1 MKVIKNKD
9 AIKGKNAETCKTLE
23 YCFGDS
29 DIDLGIATITG
40 RYPETGYA
48 MNLISK
54 ELIYVIQGGVNL
66 HFANEKIELLA
77 GDSMLIQPKEKYFL
91 DGEYGVISMA
101 CTPAWSS
108 EQHKLVM

>member
-1 MKVIKNKD
+1 M
-9 AIKGKNAETCKTLE
+9 
-23 YCFGDS
+23 
-29 DIDLGIATITG
+29 
-40 RYPETGYA
+40 
-48 MNLISK
+48 
-54 ELIYVIQGGVNL
+54 